1 MRHYMHLSDSELNK
15 IFYKKPEAFDNTTK
29 KNQLRYALG
38 ATLYLP
44 ATKYIAPYLLEKR
57 YSHLTSFVM
66 CFENLI
72 EERNINIAE
81 KTLLNTLRTLKMAE
95 NENRINKDEL
105 PLFFIHVRDPLQF
118 ERLSEIL
125 IKEKDIISYISGFFL
140 PKFNS
145 NNADAYLSTVKKI
158 RLISEY
164 IYALPIIES
173 KEIISL
179 ASRISELITLEK
191 TIFEYRD
198 MILGIRIGGSY
209 INSVLG
215 VNSLEAM
222 SIYDVGITASIIY
235 DIINSFI
242 NLSYED
248 IAIYSSSWDKKIT
261 SFQTVSKSSNAF
273 DQNKVIYNHAFTH
286 DPSLD
291 GFIRE
296 ILLDKLNGCVG
307 KTVVYPN
314 QISIVNALYSVERK
328 DYELALSIN
337 SSNEPSLNYGE
348 QINNKIWSN
357 KILSLSKIYGV
368 LNENYSAV
376 DLF

>member
-118 ERLSEIL
+118 ERLYELL

-145 NNADAYLSTVKKI
+145 NNADAYLSTIKKI

-291 GFIRE
+291 GLIRE

>member
-118 ERLSEIL
+118 ERLYEIL
-125 IKEKDIISYISGFFL
+125 IKDKDIISYISGFFL

-191 TIFEYRD
+191 TIFEHRD

>member
-1 MRHYMHLSDSELNK
+1 MHLSDSELNK

-118 ERLSEIL
+118 ERLYEIL

-191 TIFEYRD
+191 TIFEHRD

>member
-118 ERLSEIL
+118 ERLYEIL

-145 NNADAYLSTVKKI
+145 NNADAYLSTIKKI

-261 SFQTVSKSSNAF
+261 SFQTVSKSSNSF

>member
-118 ERLSEIL
+118 ERLYEIL

-368 LNENYSAV
+368 LNKNYSAV

>member
-1 MRHYMHLSDSELNK
+1 MHLSDSELNK

-105 PLFFIHVRDPLQF
+105 PLFFIHVRDHLQF
-118 ERLSEIL
+118 ERLYEIL

>member
-118 ERLSEIL
+118 ERLYEIL

-145 NNADAYLSTVKKI
+145 NNADAYLSTIKKI

-191 TIFEYRD
+191 TIFEHRD

-222 SIYDVGITASIIY
+222 SIYDVGITASIVY

>member
-118 ERLSEIL
+118 ERLYEIL

-145 NNADAYLSTVKKI
+145 NNADAYLSTIKKI

-215 VNSLEAM
+215 INSLEAM

>member
-1 MRHYMHLSDSELNK
+1 MRHYMHLSDYELNK

-118 ERLSEIL
+118 ERLYEIL
-125 IKEKDIISYISGFFL
+125 IKDKDIISYISGFFL

-248 IAIYSSSWDKKIT
+248 IAIYSSSWDKKIN

-286 DPSLD
+286 VPSLD

-368 LNENYSAV
+368 LNGNYSAV

>member
-118 ERLSEIL
+118 ERLYEIL

-273 DQNKVIYNHAFTH
+273 DQNKIIYNHAFTH

>member
-1 MRHYMHLSDSELNK
+1 
-15 IFYKKPEAFDNTTK
+15 
-29 KNQLRYALG
+29 
-38 ATLYLP
+38 
-44 ATKYIAPYLLEKR
+44 
-57 YSHLTSFVM
+57 
-66 CFENLI
+66 
-72 EERNINIAE
+72 
-81 KTLLNTLRTLKMAE
+81 MA
-95 NENRINKDEL
+95 N
-105 PLFFIHVRDPLQF
+105 
-118 ERLSEIL
+118 
-125 IKEKDIISYISGFFL
+125 ISGFFL

-273 DQNKVIYNHAFTH
+273 DQK
-286 DPSLD
+286 DRKS
-291 GFIRE
+291 
-296 ILLDKLNGCVG
+296 
-307 KTVVYPN
+307 VV
-314 QISIVNALYSVERK
+314 
-328 DYELALSIN
+328 
-337 SSNEPSLNYGE
+337 
-348 QINNKIWSN
+348 
-357 KILSLSKIYGV
+357 
-368 LNENYSAV
+368 
-376 DLF
+376 

>member
-118 ERLSEIL
+118 ERLYEIL

-291 GFIRE
+291 GLIRE

>member
-1 MRHYMHLSDSELNK
+1 MHLSDSELNK

-118 ERLSEIL
+118 ERLYEIL
-125 IKEKDIISYISGFFL
+125 IKDKDIISYISGFFL

-248 IAIYSSSWDKKIT
+248 IAIYSSSWDKKIN

>member
-105 PLFFIHVRDPLQF
+105 PLFFIHVKDPLQF
-118 ERLSEIL
+118 ERLYEIL

>member
-118 ERLSEIL
+118 ERLYEIL

-145 NNADAYLSTVKKI
+145 NNADVYLSTVKKI

>member
-1 MRHYMHLSDSELNK
+1 MHLSDSELNK

-118 ERLSEIL
+118 ERLYEIL

-145 NNADAYLSTVKKI
+145 NNANAYLSTVKKI

>member
-1 MRHYMHLSDSELNK
+1 MHLSDSELNK

-118 ERLSEIL
+118 ERLYEIL

-357 KILSLSKIYGV
+357 KILILSKIYGV

>member
-1 MRHYMHLSDSELNK
+1 MHLSDSELNK

-118 ERLSEIL
+118 ERLYEIL
-125 IKEKDIISYISGFFL
+125 IKDKDIISYISGFFL

-286 DPSLD
+286 VPSLD

-357 KILSLSKIYGV
+357 KIISLSKIYGV

>member
-1 MRHYMHLSDSELNK
+1 MHLSDSELNK

-118 ERLSEIL
+118 ERLYEIL

-291 GFIRE
+291 GFVRE

>member
-118 ERLSEIL
+118 ERLYEIL

-145 NNADAYLSTVKKI
+145 NNADAYLITVKKI

-337 SSNEPSLNYGE
+337 SSNEPSLTYGE

>member
-1 MRHYMHLSDSELNK
+1 MHLSDSELNK

-118 ERLSEIL
+118 ERLYEIL

-179 ASRISELITLEK
+179 ASRIPELITLEK

>member
-1 MRHYMHLSDSELNK
+1 MHLSDCELNK

-118 ERLSEIL
+118 ERLYEIL

>member
-1 MRHYMHLSDSELNK
+1 MHLSDSELNK

-118 ERLSEIL
+118 ERLYEIL

-164 IYALPIIES
+164 IYP
-173 KEIISL
+173 K
-179 ASRISELITLEK
+179 
-191 TIFEYRD
+191 
-198 MILGIRIGGSY
+198 
-209 INSVLG
+209 INVLRTG
-215 VNSLEAM
+215 
-222 SIYDVGITASIIY
+222 
-235 DIINSFI
+235 
-242 NLSYED
+242 
-248 IAIYSSSWDKKIT
+248 
-261 SFQTVSKSSNAF
+261 
-273 DQNKVIYNHAFTH
+273 
-286 DPSLD
+286 
-291 GFIRE
+291 
-296 ILLDKLNGCVG
+296 
-307 KTVVYPN
+307 
-314 QISIVNALYSVERK
+314 
-328 DYELALSIN
+328 
-337 SSNEPSLNYGE
+337 
-348 QINNKIWSN
+348 
-357 KILSLSKIYGV
+357 
-368 LNENYSAV
+368 
-376 DLF
+376 

>member
-1 MRHYMHLSDSELNK
+1 MHLSDSELNK

-118 ERLSEIL
+118 ERLYEIL

-337 SSNEPSLNYGE
+337 SSNEPSLTYGE

>member
-118 ERLSEIL
+118 ERLYEIL

-179 ASRISELITLEK
+179 ASRISELIILEK

-286 DPSLD
+286 VPSLD

>member
-1 MRHYMHLSDSELNK
+1 MHLSDSELNK

-118 ERLSEIL
+118 ERLYEIL

-261 SFQTVSKSSNAF
+261 SFQTVSKNSNAF
-273 DQNKVIYNHAFTH
+273 DQNKAIYNQAFTH

>member
-1 MRHYMHLSDSELNK
+1 MHLSDSELNK

-118 ERLSEIL
+118 ERLYEIL
-125 IKEKDIISYISGFFL
+125 IKEKDIISYVSGFFL

-179 ASRISELITLEK
+179 ASRISELIALEK

-215 VNSLEAM
+215 VNLLEAM
-222 SIYDVGITASIIY
+222 SIYDVGITANIIY

>member
-118 ERLSEIL
+118 ERLYEIL

-158 RLISEY
+158 RLSSEY

>member
-1 MRHYMHLSDSELNK
+1 MHLSDSELNK

-118 ERLSEIL
+118 ERLYEIL

-357 KILSLSKIYGV
+357 KIISLSKIYGV

>member
-118 ERLSEIL
+118 ERLYEIL

-140 PKFNS
+140 PKFKS

>member
-118 ERLSEIL
+118 ERLYEIL

-337 SSNEPSLNYGE
+337 SSNEPLLNYGE

>member
-1 MRHYMHLSDSELNK
+1 MHLSDSELNK

-118 ERLSEIL
+118 ERLYEIL

-291 GFIRE
+291 GLIRE

>member
-118 ERLSEIL
+118 ERLYEIL

-179 ASRISELITLEK
+179 ASRISELIILEK

-209 INSVLG
+209 INSALG

-273 DQNKVIYNHAFTH
+273 DQNKIIYNHAFTH

>member
-118 ERLSEIL
+118 ERLYEIL

-222 SIYDVGITASIIY
+222 SIYDVGITSSIIY

>member
-118 ERLSEIL
+118 ERLYEIL

-286 DPSLD
+286 VPSLD

>member
-118 ERLSEIL
+118 ERLYEIL

-314 QISIVNALYSVERK
+314 QISIVNALYSIERK

>member
-1 MRHYMHLSDSELNK
+1 MHLSDSELNK
-15 IFYKKPEAFDNTTK
+15 IFYKKPEVFDNTTK

-118 ERLSEIL
+118 ERLYEIL

>member
-118 ERLSEIL
+118 ERLYEIL

-215 VNSLEAM
+215 VNSLEVM